1 MQRRNATY
9 QIQAE
14 AAWER
19 TCFSQSIDTRHQ
31 QSVDTRGPQSI
42 DINNT
47 TSTDNHPIP
56 KTTVSEKDKSDKQ
69 YLTLEEF
76 GIFRDPDGHAKAI
89 NGRTLHVSRENIAD
103 ILQTANGADN
113 LFMHHHNNPEKKV
126 TKEFYDTAG
135 GINNSFIHKLAIPF
149 SWEEKD
155 EYGIY
160 RDDQGCARGMDG
172 HTISISKENI
182 RRLLERASKDEPN
195 YICLPEH
202 ANLFT
207 HTKLLPE
214 IYTKDEI
221 NKMFYGF
228 CGEQENNKE
237 AFQMKL
243 DGVYHPLN
251 DSIGWLTT
259 CLEEI
264 RQDITRIQQAT
275 EASCQTSID
284 IRHHASIDCR
294 SPTSIDP
301 RLPTSIDI
309 SPPHSHPKQPQHNFH
324 TREEIDQLVEEI
336 YRALETTEERLDGR
350 SDDIYFPMDLS
361 ITALTYKIE
370 AMQRELV
377 EIQRYI
383 ARRLKASASID
394 SRTNNSIYIRHQ
406 TSADDATNRGRLVPK
421 MKLDMSDKNNHGEE
435 TSADTYATL
444 RRHQFNIE
452 SLEERLQRMENTTAT
467 MKAKWRR
474 GDEAMRDFT
483 GTWFNKRKEEMD
495 SCFPESSSFQHY

>member
-1 MQRRNATY
+1 MNQSLSFNFTRPLTTTTCGKMILFFKLSSQLDFLSSTHHQTELSRNNNLCPEADKLHDSFADEELLNMQRRNATY

-19 TCFSQSIDTRHQ
+19 TRFSQSIDTRHQ
-31 QSVDTRGPQSI
+31 QSIDTRGPQSI

-47 TSTDNHPIP
+47 TLTDNHPIP
-56 KTTVSEKDKSDKQ
+56 KT
-69 YLTLEEF
+69 
-76 GIFRDPDGHAKAI
+76 I
-89 NGRTLHVSRENIAD
+89 
-103 ILQTANGADN
+103 
-113 LFMHHHNNPEKKV
+113 
-126 TKEFYDTAG
+126 
-135 GINNSFIHKLAIPF
+135 F

-160 RDDQGCARGMDG
+160 KDDQGCARGMDG
-172 HTISISKENI
+172 HTISISKEKI

-207 HTKLLPE
+207 QTKLLLE

-243 DGVYHPLN
+243 DGVSHPLN

-264 RQDITRIQQAT
+264 RQDIARIQQAT

-284 IRHHASIDCR
+284 RRHHASIDCR
-294 SPTSIDP
+294 SPTSVDP

-336 YRALETTEERLDGR
+336 YRALETTEERLDR
-350 SDDIYFPMDLS
+350 RCDDIYFPMDLS

-394 SRTNNSIYIRHQ
+394 SRTNKSTYIRHQ
-406 TSADDATNRGRLVPK
+406 TSADDATNRGLC
-421 MKLDMSDKNNHGEE
+421 
-435 TSADTYATL
+435 
-444 RRHQFNIE
+444 
-452 SLEERLQRMENTTAT
+452 
-467 MKAKWRR
+467 
-474 GDEAMRDFT
+474 GD
-483 GTWFNKRKEEMD
+483 
-495 SCFPESSSFQHY
+495 YY